1 LSGAIAPRFPE
12 SRARVASLA
21 LALAPGV
28 GCAKYRELVERF
40 GSSERAFDEHIPR
53 SDRDALLRLAE
64 DAFDDARR
72 VGSELLL
79 LDDARYPAAL
89 HDLPNPP
96 VILYAAGELSW
107 LEASRAEKQRDV
119 SVDVTTA
126 RLAARQ
132 PAARQPAAAPP
143 VTTPRVATP
152 RVVAIVGTRRATAYG
167 ARVTREIAT
176 QLARAG
182 AVVLSGMARGI
193 DAEAH
198 VGGLSG
204 RTAAVLGTGIDI
216 AYPAGHRAL
225 HAEIR
230 SRGLL
235 LSEQPPGSHA
245 TAGSFPER
253 NRIIAALA
261 CMTIVVEAGRK
272 SGALITAA
280 RALDLN
286 RIVAAVPGPI
296 DVPQNAGSNELLRDG
311 AQIITSAEDAL
322 ALAGLTPAARSPA
335 VDAAGPDRVIWEA
348 VGAGAHDLDTISSV
362 TALPAREVMAG
373 ITRLELCGAVECLL
387 TGEIRRR

>member
-1 LSGAIAPRFPE
+1 
-12 SRARVASLA
+12 
-21 LALAPGV
+21 
-28 GCAKYRELVERF
+28 VERF
-40 GSSERAFDEHIPR
+40 GSGERAFDEHVAR
-53 SDRDALLRLAE
+53 GDRDVLLQAAREAFE
-64 DAFDDARR
+64 DARQA
-72 VGSELLL
+72 GAELLL

-96 VILYAAGELSW
+96 LVLYAAGALSW
-107 LEASRAEKQRDV
+107 LEPSKLTDAPSKGMANGHG
-119 SVDVTTA
+119 A
-126 RLAARQ
+126 HQ
-132 PAARQPAAAPP
+132 PTIAPP
-143 VTTPRVATP
+143 
-152 RVVAIVGTRRATAYG
+152 VVAIVGTRRATAYG
-167 ARVTREIAT
+167 ARVTREIST
-176 QLARAG
+176 HLARAG

-198 VGGLSG
+198 VGGLAG

-235 LSEQPPGSHA
+235 LSEQPPGARA

-261 CMTIVVEAGRK
+261 RMTIVVEAGRK

-280 RALDLN
+280 RALDLD

-296 DVPQNAGSNELLRDG
+296 DVPQSAGSNELLRDG

-335 VDAAGPDRVIWEA
+335 IDAASPDRAIWDA
-348 VGAGAHDLDTISSV
+348 VGAGAHDLDTISSA

-373 ITRLELCGAVECLL
+373 ITRLELRGAVECLL

>member
-1 LSGAIAPRFPE
+1 LSGATAPPSLE

-28 GCAKYRELVERF
+28 GCAKYRELVGRF
-40 GSSERAFDEHIPR
+40 GSGERAFDEHVGR
-53 SDRDALLRLAE
+53 GDRDALLQAARE
-64 DAFDDARR
+64 AFEDARR
-72 VGSELLL
+72 VGAALLL

-96 VILYAAGELSW
+96 LVLYAAGALSW
-107 LEASRAEKQRDV
+107 LEPSKLTDTPSEA
-119 SVDVTTA
+119 TTNGHEA
-126 RLAARQ
+126 HQ
-132 PAARQPAAAPP
+132 PAVAPP
-143 VTTPRVATP
+143 
-152 RVVAIVGTRRATAYG
+152 VVAIVGTRRATAYG

-176 QLARAG
+176 HLARAG

-198 VGGLSG
+198 VGGLAG

-235 LSEQPPGSHA
+235 LSEQPPGARA

-261 CMTIVVEAGRK
+261 RMTIVVEAGRK

-280 RALDLN
+280 RALDLD

-296 DVPQNAGSNELLRDG
+296 DVPQSAGSNELLRDG
-311 AQIITSAEDAL
+311 AQVITSAEDAL
-322 ALAGLTPAARSPA
+322 ALAGLTLAARSPA
-335 VDAAGPDRVIWEA
+335 IDAAGPDRAIWDA

-373 ITRLELCGAVECLL
+373 ITRLELRGAVECLL

>member
-1 LSGAIAPRFPE
+1 LSGAIAPRSPE

-28 GCAKYRELVERF
+28 GCAKYQELVERF
-40 GSSERAFDEHIPR
+40 GSGERAFDEHVAR
-53 SDRDALLRLAE
+53 GDRDVLLQAAREAFE
-64 DAFDDARR
+64 DAGQARA
-72 VGSELLL
+72 ELLL

-96 VILYAAGELSW
+96 LVLYAAGALTW
-107 LEASRAEKQRDV
+107 LEPSKLTDGSSDA
-119 SVDVTTA
+119 TTNRHGA
-126 RLAARQ
+126 HQ
-132 PAARQPAAAPP
+132 PAVAPP
-143 VTTPRVATP
+143 
-152 RVVAIVGTRRATAYG
+152 VVAIVGTRRATAYG
-167 ARVTREIAT
+167 VRVTREIAT
-176 QLARAG
+176 HLARAG

-198 VGGLSG
+198 VGGLAG

-230 SRGLL
+230 ARGLL
-235 LSEQPPGSHA
+235 LSEQPPGARA

-261 CMTIVVEAGRK
+261 RMTIVVEAGRK

-280 RALDLN
+280 RALDLD

-296 DVPQNAGSNELLRDG
+296 DVPQSAGSNELLRDG

-335 VDAAGPDRVIWEA
+335 IDAAGPDRAIWDA
-348 VGAGAHDLDTISSV
+348 VGGGAHDLDTISSV

-373 ITRLELCGAVECLL
+373 ITRLELRGAVECLL

>member
-1 LSGAIAPRFPE
+1 LSGATAPLSPE
-12 SRARVASLA
+12 FRARVASLA

-28 GCAKYRELVERF
+28 GCARYRELVGRF
-40 GSSERAFDEHIPR
+40 GSGERAFDEHV
-53 SDRDALLRLAE
+53 DRGDRYVLLQAAREAFE
-64 DAFDDARR
+64 DSRR
-72 VGSELLL
+72 VGAELLL

-96 VILYAAGELSW
+96 LVLYAAGALSW
-107 LEASRAEKQRDV
+107 LEPSKL
-119 SVDVTTA
+119 T
-126 RLAARQ
+126 
-132 PAARQPAAAPP
+132 AAPSDA
-143 VTTPRVATP
+143 TTNSLDATSNSLDALTNGQGAHQSAVAP
-152 RVVAIVGTRRATAYG
+152 PVVAIVGTRRATAYG

-176 QLARAG
+176 HLARAG

-198 VGGLSG
+198 IGGLAG

-235 LSEQPPGSHA
+235 LSEQPPGARA

-261 CMTIVVEAGRK
+261 RMTIVVEAGRK

-280 RALDLN
+280 RALDLD

-296 DVPQNAGSNELLRDG
+296 DVPQSAGSNELLRDG

-322 ALAGLTPAARSPA
+322 ALAGLSPAARSPA
-335 VDAAGPDRVIWEA
+335 IDAAGPDRAIWDA

-373 ITRLELCGAVECLL
+373 ITRLELSGAVVCLL

>member
-1 LSGAIAPRFPE
+1 
-12 SRARVASLA
+12 
-21 LALAPGV
+21 V
-28 GCAKYRELVERF
+28 GRF
-40 GSSERAFDEHIPR
+40 GSGERAFDAHP
-53 SDRDALLRLAE
+53 SSGDRDVLLREARE
-64 DAFDDARR
+64 AFEDARR
-72 VGSELLL
+72 VGAELLL
-79 LDDARYPAAL
+79 VDDAHYPAAL

-96 VILYAAGELSW
+96 LVLYAAGALSW
-107 LEASRAEKQRDV
+107 LEPSKLTDGPSEATTNNHGPDQR
-119 SVDVTTA
+119 SI
-126 RLAARQ
+126 
-132 PAARQPAAAPP
+132 APP
-143 VTTPRVATP
+143 
-152 RVVAIVGTRRATAYG
+152 VVAIVGTRRATAYG
-167 ARVTREIAT
+167 ARVTREIAAH
-176 QLARAG
+176 LARAG
-182 AVVLSGMARGI
+182 AVVLSGLARGI

-198 VGGLSG
+198 VGGLTG

-235 LSEQPPGSHA
+235 LSEQPPGARA

-280 RALDLN
+280 RALELD

-296 DVPQNAGSNELLRDG
+296 DVPQSAGSNELLRDG

-335 VDAAGPDRVIWEA
+335 MDAAGPDRAIWEA
-348 VGAGAHDLDTISSV
+348 VGAGAHDLDTISIV
-362 TALPAREVMAG
+362 TSLPAREVMAG
-373 ITRLELCGAVECLL
+373 ISRLELRGAVECLL

>member
-1 LSGAIAPRFPE
+1 
-12 SRARVASLA
+12 
-21 LALAPGV
+21 
-28 GCAKYRELVERF
+28 VERF
-40 GSSERAFDEHIPR
+40 GYSERAFDEHVSR

-96 VILYAAGELSW
+96 VILYAAGALSW
-107 LEASRAEKQRDV
+107 LEPSRE
-119 SVDVTTA
+119 S
-126 RLAARQ
+126 
-132 PAARQPAAAPP
+132 P
-143 VTTPRVATP
+143 
-152 RVVAIVGTRRATAYG
+152 VVAIVGTRRATAYG

-182 AVVLSGMARGI
+182 AVILSGMARGI

-198 VGGLSG
+198 IGGLSGG

-296 DVPQNAGSNELLRDG
+296 DVPQSAGSNELLRDG

-335 VDAAGPDRVIWEA
+335 VDAAGPDRAIWEA

-373 ITRLELCGAVECLL
+373 ITRLELRGAVECVL

>member
-1 LSGAIAPRFPE
+1 
-12 SRARVASLA
+12 
-21 LALAPGV
+21 
-28 GCAKYRELVERF
+28 VERF
-40 GSSERAFDEHIPR
+40 GSSERAFDKHVSR
-53 SDRDALLRLAE
+53 SDRDALLRLAG

-96 VILYAAGELSW
+96 VILYAAGALSW
-107 LEASRAEKQRDV
+107 LEPSRVEPPRDV
-119 SVDVTTA
+119 LVDVTTA
-126 RLAARQ
+126 KLEARQ
-132 PAARQPAAAPP
+132 TAAAPP
-143 VTTPRVATP
+143 VVAPPVATP
-152 RVVAIVGTRRATAYG
+152 RAVAIVGTRRATAYG

-182 AVVLSGMARGI
+182 AVILSGMARGI

-198 VGGLSG
+198 VGGLSGG

-261 CMTIVVEAGRK
+261 CLTIVVEAGRK

-296 DVPQNAGSNELLRDG
+296 DVPQSAGSNELLRDG

-335 VDAAGPDRVIWEA
+335 LDAAGPDRAIWEA

-373 ITRLELCGAVECLL
+373 ITRLELRGAVECLL

>member
-1 LSGAIAPRFPE
+1 
-12 SRARVASLA
+12 
-21 LALAPGV
+21 
-28 GCAKYRELVERF
+28 
-40 GSSERAFDEHIPR
+40 
-53 SDRDALLRLAE
+53 
-64 DAFDDARR
+64 
-72 VGSELLL
+72 
-79 LDDARYPAAL
+79 
-89 HDLPNPP
+89 
-96 VILYAAGELSW
+96 
-107 LEASRAEKQRDV
+107 
-119 SVDVTTA
+119 
-126 RLAARQ
+126 
-132 PAARQPAAAPP
+132 
-143 VTTPRVATP
+143 
-152 RVVAIVGTRRATAYG
+152 
-167 ARVTREIAT
+167 
-176 QLARAG
+176 
-182 AVVLSGMARGI
+182 MARGI

-235 LSEQPPGSHA
+235 LSEQPPGSLA

-296 DVPQNAGSNELLRDG
+296 DVPQSAGSNELLRDG

-335 VDAAGPDRVIWEA
+335 LDAAGPDRAIWEA

-373 ITRLELCGAVECLL
+373 ITRLELRGAVECLL

>member
-1 LSGAIAPRFPE
+1 
-12 SRARVASLA
+12 
-21 LALAPGV
+21 V
-28 GCAKYRELVERF
+28 GRF
-40 GSSERAFDEHIPR
+40 GSGERAFDEHVGR
-53 SDRDALLRLAE
+53 GDRDVLLQAARE
-64 DAFDDARR
+64 AFEDARR
-72 VGSELLL
+72 VGAELLL

-89 HDLPNPP
+89 HDLSNPP
-96 VILYAAGELSW
+96 LVLYAAGALSW
-107 LEASRAEKQRDV
+107 LEPSRVEALTD
-119 SVDVTTA
+119 SPWAATA
-126 RLAARQ
+126 NGHGTHQ
-132 PAARQPAAAPP
+132 PAVAPP
-143 VTTPRVATP
+143 
-152 RVVAIVGTRRATAYG
+152 VVAIVGTRRATAYG

-176 QLARAG
+176 HFARAG

-198 VGGLSG
+198 VGGLAG

-235 LSEQPPGSHA
+235 LSEQPPGARA

-261 CMTIVVEAGRK
+261 RMTIVVEAGRK

-280 RALDLN
+280 RALDLD

-296 DVPQNAGSNELLRDG
+296 DVPQSAGSNELLRDG

-335 VDAAGPDRVIWEA
+335 IDAAGPDRAIWEA

-373 ITRLELCGAVECLL
+373 ISRLELRGAVECLL

>member
-1 LSGAIAPRFPE
+1 
-12 SRARVASLA
+12 
-21 LALAPGV
+21 
-28 GCAKYRELVERF
+28 VERF
-40 GSSERAFDEHIPR
+40 GSSERAFDEHVSR

-96 VILYAAGELSW
+96 VILYAAGALSW
-107 LEASRAEKQRDV
+107 LEPSRAEPRSDV
-119 SVDVTTA
+119 SVDVSTP
-126 RLAARQ
+126 RLEARQ
-132 PAARQPAAAPP
+132 TVVAPP
-143 VTTPRVATP
+143 
-152 RVVAIVGTRRATAYG
+152 VVAIVGTRRATAYG
-167 ARVTREIAT
+167 ARVTRELAT

-182 AVVLSGMARGI
+182 AIILSGMARGI

-296 DVPQNAGSNELLRDG
+296 DVPQSAGSNELLRDG

-335 VDAAGPDRVIWEA
+335 LDAAGPDRAIWEA
-348 VGAGAHDLDTISSV
+348 VGAGAHDLDTISTA

-373 ITRLELCGAVECLL
+373 ITRLELRGAVECLL

>member
-1 LSGAIAPRFPE
+1 
-12 SRARVASLA
+12 
-21 LALAPGV
+21 V
-28 GCAKYRELVERF
+28 GRF
-40 GSSERAFDEHIPR
+40 GSGERAFDEHVCR
-53 SDRDALLRLAE
+53 GDRDALLRAARE
-64 DAFDDARR
+64 AFDAAGRA
-72 VGSELLL
+72 GAELLL

-96 VILYAAGELSW
+96 LVLYAAGALSW
-107 LEASRAEKQRDV
+107 LEPSKLTDTPSEV
-119 SVDVTTA
+119 SA
-126 RLAARQ
+126 NGHEAQQAAV
-132 PAARQPAAAPP
+132 APP
-143 VTTPRVATP
+143 
-152 RVVAIVGTRRATAYG
+152 VVAIVGTRRATAYG

-176 QLARAG
+176 HLARAG

-198 VGGLSG
+198 VGGLAG

-235 LSEQPPGSHA
+235 LSEQPPGARA

-261 CMTIVVEAGRK
+261 RMTIVVEAGRK

-280 RALDLN
+280 RALDLD

-296 DVPQNAGSNELLRDG
+296 DVPQSAGSNELLRDG

-335 VDAAGPDRVIWEA
+335 IDAAGPDRAIWDA

-373 ITRLELCGAVECLL
+373 ITRLELRGAVECLL

>member
-1 LSGAIAPRFPE
+1 MNGATAPRFPE
-12 SRARVASLA
+12 SRARVSSLA

-28 GCAKYRELVERF
+28 GCAKYRELVGRF
-40 GSSERAFDEHIPR
+40 GSSERAFDEHISR
-53 SDRDALLRLAE
+53 GDRDALLRLAE
-64 DAFDDARR
+64 DAFDDAAR

-96 VILYAAGELSW
+96 VILYAAGALSW
-107 LEASRAEKQRDV
+107 LEPSRVEPPHDALPCEAVEKRDDRRPV
-119 SVDVTTA
+119 
-126 RLAARQ
+126 
-132 PAARQPAAAPP
+132 AAAP
-143 VTTPRVATP
+143 
-152 RVVAIVGTRRATAYG
+152 VVAIVGTRRATAYG

-182 AVVLSGMARGI
+182 VVVLSGMARGI

-235 LSEQPPGSHA
+235 LSEQPPGAHA

-296 DVPQNAGSNELLRDG
+296 DVPQSAGSNELLRDG

-335 VDAAGPDRVIWEA
+335 IDAAGPDRAIWEA

-373 ITRLELCGAVECLL
+373 ITRLELRGAVECLL

>member
-1 LSGAIAPRFPE
+1 MSGAIAPRSPE
-12 SRARVASLA
+12 PRARLASLA

-28 GCAKYRELVERF
+28 GCTKHRELSERF
-40 GSSERAFDEHIPR
+40 GSAERAFDEHVSGR
-53 SDRDALLRLAE
+53 DREILLQSAR
-64 DAFDDARR
+64 DSFDSAWRA
-72 VGSELLL
+72 GAELLL
-79 LDDARYPAAL
+79 IGDARYPVAL
-89 HDLPNPP
+89 LDLPNPP
-96 VILYAAGELSW
+96 LVLYAAGALDW
-107 LEASRAEKQRDV
+107 LEPTCAESRPSANRG
-119 SVDVTTA
+119 A
-126 RLAARQ
+126 HL
-132 PAARQPAAAPP
+132 PAAAAPP
-143 VTTPRVATP
+143 VVA
-152 RVVAIVGTRRATAYG
+152 VVGTRKATAYG

-198 VGGLSG
+198 TGGLAG

-230 SRGLL
+230 ERGLL
-235 LSEQPPGSHA
+235 LSEQPPGARA

-261 CMTIVVEAGRK
+261 RMTIVVEAGRK

-280 RALDLN
+280 RALDLD
-286 RIVAAVPGPI
+286 RTVAAVPGPI
-296 DVPQNAGSNELLRDG
+296 DVPQSAGSNELLRDG
-311 AQIITSAEDAL
+311 AQVITSAEDAL
-322 ALAGLTPAARSPA
+322 ALAGLAPAARTPA
-335 VDAAGPDRVIWEA
+335 SDAPGPDRAIWDA

-362 TALPAREVMAG
+362 TALPAREVMAA
-373 ITRLELCGAVECLL
+373 ITRLELRGAVECLL